1 MNLFKKEKLINCTKK
16 IVAVVMV
23 MILCIHFAGCGEAAD
38 KTAKSLRLETPKKV
52 KVWYTNDQYT
62 PYLEYVAGQVKQ
74 ANDLIEIE
82 PQLMDSENYLEN
94 IYNGSIHNG
103 EAPDVYIMSADQL
116 EKANM
121 MGLVLKNNTY
131 SAYYNEK
138 NFSKAAL
145 EAATFDNEL
154 YGYPLS
160 FNIPFMVYN
169 KDVASKVST
178 FDELY
183 QYTLHYKSDDKNAN
197 IKQIFD
203 WDVSN
208 MFINYCFSCNSIDIG
223 GQTGDDSLSLSV
235 NEDILKKAMEQ
246 YAKQK
251 ELFGIVRGT
260 NVIDDTST
268 KFAEGTMAYT
278 ITDVNHLKEI
288 DSSSVN
294 YEIIKVPK
302 LADDLENSLMSENVD
317 VFVSPYSS
325 DIEVAKAVAHC
336 LSYDYVGELF
346 DKAGLLCAKNN
357 ISKDKNSQEY
367 GRKDV
372 IYELFNDSKCQA
384 QFMGQMYYYSRYE
397 IMIHKVW
404 DGQDITTAIDEF
416 AADFVTMQTK
426 VE

>member
-1 MNLFKKEKLINCTKK
+1 MSSFKKKKSINWIRK
-16 IVAVVMV
+16 IAAVMMV
-23 MILCIHFAGCGEAAD
+23 IVLCFSLAGCGKNAD
-38 KTAKSLRLETPKKV
+38 KTAKSIRLETLKKV
-52 KVWYTNDQYT
+52 TVWYTNDKYT
-62 PYLEYVAGQVKQ
+62 PYLEYVAEQVNQ
-74 ANDLIEIE
+74 ANDLIEIK

-94 IYNGSIHNG
+94 IYNSSIHG
-103 EAPDVYIMSADQL
+103 SDAPDVYIMSADQL

-131 SAYYNEK
+131 AAYYNEK
-138 NFSKAAL
+138 NFSKAAI

-169 KDVASKVST
+169 KDVAQKVST

-183 QYTLHYKSDDKNAN
+183 QYALNYKIDDKNVN

-208 MFINYCFSCNSIDIG
+208 MFINYCFSCGSIDIG
-223 GQTGDDSLSLSV
+223 GETGDDISSLNV
-235 NEDILKKAMEQ
+235 NKEILKKAMEQ
-246 YAKQK
+246 YVKQK
-251 ELFGIVRGT
+251 EQFGIVRGT

-288 DSSSVN
+288 DSSSVP

-302 LADDLENSLMSENVD
+302 LAQDLDTSLMSENMD
-317 VFVSPYSS
+317 VFVSPYAD

-336 LSYDYVGELF
+336 LSYDYADTMF
-346 DKAGLLCAKNN
+346 DKAGLLCAKNSA
-357 ISKDKNSQEY
+357 SKDKNA
-367 GRKDV
+367 KDSNNKDIV
-372 IYELFNDSKCQA
+372 YQLFNDSRCQA
-384 QFMGQMYYYSRYE
+384 QFMGQTYYYSRYE

-404 DGQDITTAIDEF
+404 DGEDITTAVDTF
-416 AADFVTMQTK
+416 AADFIPQK
-426 VE
+426 

>member
-1 MNLFKKEKLINCTKK
+1 MNLFKKKKAINWTRK
-16 IVAVVMV
+16 IAAI
-23 MILCIHFAGCGEAAD
+23 MIMIIFCISLAGCGENAD
-38 KTAKSLRLETPKKV
+38 KTAKSIQLETLKQV
-52 KVWYTNDQYT
+52 TVWYTDDKYA
-62 PYLEYVAGQVKQ
+62 PYLEYVAQQVHQ
-74 ANDLIEIE
+74 ANDLIEIK

-94 IYNGSIHNG
+94 IYNNSIHGND
-103 EAPDVYIMSADQL
+103 APDVYIMSADQL

-131 SAYYNEK
+131 ASYYNEK
-138 NFSKAAL
+138 NFSKAAI

-169 KDVASKVST
+169 KDVAQKVST

-183 QYTLHYKSDDKNAN
+183 QYSIHYKIDDKNAN

-208 MFINYCFSCNSIDIG
+208 MFINYCFSCDSIDIG
-223 GQTGDDSLSLSV
+223 SETGDDISSLSV
-235 NEDILKKAMEQ
+235 NKEILKKAMEQ
-246 YAKQK
+246 YVKQK
-251 ELFGIVRGT
+251 EQFGIVRGT
-260 NVIDDTST
+260 NVIDDTSI

-302 LADDLENSLMSENVD
+302 LAEGLETSLMSENVD
-317 VFVSPYSS
+317 VFVSPYAD

-336 LSYDYVGELF
+336 LSYDYASAMFE
-346 DKAGLLCAKNN
+346 KSGLLCAKSSVSNN
-357 ISKDKNSQEY
+357 KNAKDSNT
-367 GRKDV
+367 KDV
-372 IYELFNDSKCQA
+372 VYQLFKDSKCQA

-404 DGQDITTAIDEF
+404 DGEDITTAVDAF
-416 AADFVTMQTK
+416 AADFVPQK
-426 VE
+426 

>member
-1 MNLFKKEKLINCTKK
+1 MNLFKKKKSINWTRK
-16 IVAVVMV
+16 IVAIMMV
-23 MILCIHFAGCGEAAD
+23 IALCVSLAGCGENAD
-38 KTAKSLRLETPKKV
+38 KTAKSIQLETLKQV
-52 KVWYTNDQYT
+52 TVWYTNDKYA
-62 PYLEYVAGQVKQ
+62 PYLEYVAGQVNQ
-74 ANDLIEIE
+74 ANDLIEIK

-94 IYNGSIHNG
+94 IYNNSIHG
-103 EAPDVYIMSADQL
+103 SDAPDIYIMSADQL

-131 SAYYNEK
+131 ASYYNEK
-138 NFSKAAL
+138 NFSKAAI

-183 QYTLHYKSDDKNAN
+183 QYSLNYKMDDKNAN

-208 MFINYCFSCNSIDIG
+208 MFINYCFSCDSIDIG
-223 GQTGDDSLSLSV
+223 SETGDDISSLSV
-235 NEDILKKAMEQ
+235 NKEILKKAMEQ
-246 YAKQK
+246 YVKQK
-251 ELFGIVRGT
+251 EQFGIARGT

-302 LADDLENSLMSENVD
+302 LADGLETSLMSENVD
-317 VFVSPYSS
+317 VFVSPYAD

-336 LSYDYVGELF
+336 LSYDYASAMF
-346 DKAGLLCAKNN
+346 DKAGLLSAKNSVSED
-357 ISKDKNSQEY
+357 SKDNNKNMVYQ
-367 GRKDV
+367 
-372 IYELFNDSKCQA
+372 LF
-384 QFMGQMYYYSRYE
+384 
-397 IMIHKVW
+397 
-404 DGQDITTAIDEF
+404 
-416 AADFVTMQTK
+416 QT
-426 VE
+426 